1 MNDASSV
8 KKSLA
13 AGKRISS
20 HQLRPGMYLVGIV
33 DSWWKSPFFLH
44 RRVIQNFEE
53 IQLLIQAGIQEVE
66 IDPERGLDVASE
78 GRTDTILSGKVGEI
92 ASDIGHT
99 PVGEGRSSGM
109 HSSTAVQAD
118 HDPRRQVLK
127 VRRDLQTALHNI
139 FEGVKTGQALRMTL
153 VHQAAETLI
162 GEITRYPELVTEV
175 MLLDALD
182 VYDKPLYA
190 HSLDVALLGVLVGLQ
205 MEWGGTLLHEIAVA
219 GLLHDVGFIRLPA
232 HIVKDQWADQGSARL
247 VLRQHVNV
255 GVALIR
261 QHAKGSSLVHR
272 FVGEHHERVDGSGYP
287 RKLTGDSLSEAGQL
301 LGMVDYFDEL
311 ISIWGNPVSL
321 PPVLALRRIF
331 KETHEGRFPSRMG
344 EALVRTLGVF
354 PVGTFVKLTSGE
366 VGVVVAHQPQAGT
379 KPALMLIYDQAGKP
393 LTPFYPVVLGEAS
406 PSGQEIAVKQILHPG
421 NVDFDLRGAIPAL
434 QGEERVG

>member
-1 MNDASSV
+1 MNEVSSAT
-8 KKSLA
+8 KPFSS
-13 AGKRISS
+13 GKRISP
-20 HQLRPGMYLVGIV
+20 HQLRPGMYLLGIV

-53 IQLLIQAGIQEVE
+53 IQLLIQSGIQEVE
-66 IDPERGLDVASE
+66 IDPERGLDVVSE
-78 GRTDTILSGKVGEI
+78 ERTDRTLSGTCGEL
-92 ASDIGHT
+92 APDIGHE
-99 PVGEGRSSGM
+99 PVGEGRSAGM
-109 HSSTAVQAD
+109 HSSAGVQAN
-118 HDPRRQVLK
+118 HDLRRQVLK
-127 VRRDLQTALHNI
+127 VRRDLQAALNHI

-162 GEITRYPELVTEV
+162 GEITSYPELVTEV

-182 VYDKPLYA
+182 GYDKPLYV

-205 MEWGGTLLHEIAVA
+205 MEWRGGLLHEIAVA

-331 KETHEGRFPSRMG
+331 KETHEGRFPARMG

-379 KPALMLIYDQAGKP
+379 RPTVMLIYDQAGKP
-393 LTPFYPVVLGEAS
+393 LTPFYSVVLGEAT
-406 PSGQEIAVKQILHPG
+406 PSGQEITVKQILHSG
-421 NVDFDLRGAIPAL
+421 DVDFDLRAAMPAM
-434 QGEERVG
+434 QA